1 VSTSGMTIMKIKTQF
16 IALASATGVV
26 MAGLV
31 VSLWEYAGAAD
42 DVTRAYD
49 QKYQSYVLADGFR
62 QSSDDLTR
70 MVRTYAETGDPAFKD
85 QYNAVIE
92 IRNGTRPRPEGYE
105 RIYWDFVAGGV
116 AKPRPDGPAVSLH
129 DLMKQAG
136 FTDEEFGLLDEAGK
150 RSDALIKLETEAMT
164 LVDNAATLGPQARE
178 KATRMLNSP
187 DYHKFK
193 ANVMQPVDTFFEKME
208 ARTQSVIDEAN
219 GRAGL
224 CWTLIVTAM
233 SALALMFSIVGYV
246 TFRRIIGGMSRLGAS
261 MGLVADGQLDTEI
274 VLARNNDEIGDM
286 GKALEVFRQ
295 SAIANRRLEEEAVEG
310 RKRAEAERIAM
321 QEKAEA
327 DAAERLRVAT
337 SGLAAG
343 LKRLAAGDLAFQI
356 DEIFAPDFEPLRH
369 DFNQSVAQLAT
380 TLSDISNAISTL
392 DNGTREI
399 AAGTDDLSKRT
410 EQQAASL
417 EETAAALDEITV
429 NVANS
434 SKRTEEARSVAG
446 QANHAAAQ
454 SAEVVSYAEEAM
466 RKIEESAQQIS
477 NIIGVIDEIAFQT
490 NLLALNAGVEAARA
504 GEAGKGFAVVAQEVR
519 ELAQRSAQA
528 AKEIKELIHNSSTEV
543 DNGVKLVRDAGS
555 ALKTIS
561 GFIIEINTHME
572 SIATSAKEQS
582 VGLAEVNTAV
592 NAMDHTTQQNAAMV
606 EESNAASNTL
616 ATEAVRLRDLVGRFR
631 LAGMP
636 AAKAA
641 SGQAARPQASPAR
654 TLGRKVAAAFS
665 GNAAL
670 DTRAEW
676 QEF

>member
-1 VSTSGMTIMKIKTQF
+1 MRIKTQF
-16 IALASATGVV
+16 LILASATGIAI
-26 MAGLV
+26 AGLAG
-31 VSLWEYAGAAD
+31 SLWEYTGAAG
-42 DVTRAYD
+42 DVTNAYD
-49 QKYQSYVLADGFR
+49 QKYRSYLLADGFR

-70 MVRTYAETGDPAFKD
+70 LVRTYAETGDASYKD

-92 IRNGTRPRPEGYE
+92 IRNGTRPRPEDYH
-105 RIYWDFVAGGV
+105 RIYWDFVAGGE
-116 AKPRPDGPAVSLH
+116 AKPRPDGPAISIL

-136 FTDEEFGLLDEAGK
+136 FTDDEFALLDEAGK
-150 RSDALIKLETEAMT
+150 RSDALVKLETEAMT
-164 LVDNAATLGPQARE
+164 LVDNAATTGPEARD
-178 KATRMLNSP
+178 KAAHMLDSP
-187 DYHKFK
+187 EYHKFK
-193 ANVMQPVDTFFEKME
+193 AEIMKPVDAFFVKLEH
-208 ARTQSVIDEAN
+208 RTQGAVDAAN
-219 GRAGL
+219 ARAAFFWSL
-224 CWTLIVTAM
+224 TLAAM
-233 SALALMFSIVGYV
+233 GALMLMLAIIGYV
-246 TFRRIIGGMSRLGAS
+246 TFKRIIGGMYKLSNS
-261 MGLVADGQLDTEI
+261 MGLVADGQLDTQI
-274 VLARNNDEIGDM
+274 DLARNNDEIGDM

-295 SAIANRRLEEEAVEG
+295 GAIANRRLEQEATEN
-310 RKRAEAERIAM
+310 RKKAEAERIIM

-343 LKRLAAGDLAFQI
+343 LKRLASGDLAFQLN
-356 DEIFAPDFEPLRH
+356 ETFAPDFEALRH
-369 DFNQSVAQLAT
+369 DFNRSVAQLGT
-380 TLSDISNAISTL
+380 TLSEISGSISTL
-392 DNGTREI
+392 DTGTREI

-434 SKRTEEARSVAG
+434 SKRTEEAKDVAG
-446 QANHAAAQ
+446 RANHSAAE
-454 SAEVVSYAEEAM
+454 SAEVVSHAEEAM
-466 RKIEESAQQIS
+466 RKIEESSQQIS

-528 AKEIKELIHNSSTEV
+528 AKEIKGLIQNSSAEV
-543 DNGVKLVRDAGS
+543 GTGVKLVRDTGS

-561 GFIIEINTHME
+561 GFIVEINTHME

-592 NAMDHTTQQNAAMV
+592 NAMDQTTQQNAAMV
-606 EESNAASNTL
+606 EQSNAASNTL
-616 ATEAVRLRDLVGRFR
+616 ANEAVRLRELVSQFR
-631 LAGMP
+631 LEGT
-636 AAKAA
+636 
-641 SGQAARPQASPAR
+641 SAARAGGLRTARSADSAVASPAR

-670 DTRAEW
+670 DTKGEW
-676 QEF
+676 EEF

>member
-1 VSTSGMTIMKIKTQF
+1 MTIMRIKSQF

-42 DVTRAYD
+42 DVTRAYER
-49 QKYQSYVLADGFR
+49 KYQSYVLADGFR

-92 IRNGTRPRPEGYE
+92 IRNGTRPRPESYE

-136 FTDEEFGLLDEAGK
+136 VTDAEFGLLDEAGR
-150 RSDALIKLETEAMT
+150 RSDALIKLEAEAMT

-178 KATRMLNSP
+178 QATQMLNSP

-208 ARTQSVIDEAN
+208 ARTQDVIDEAN
-219 GRAGL
+219 GRANL
-224 CWTLIVTAM
+224 CWLLIVTAM
-233 SALALMFSIVGYV
+233 SALALMFALVGYV

-261 MGLVADGQLDTEI
+261 MGLVADGQLDTQI
-274 VLARNNDEIGDM
+274 DLARNNDEIGDM

-295 SAIANRRLEEEAVEG
+295 SAIANRRLEEEAAEG
-310 RKRAEAERIAM
+310 RNRAEAERITM
-321 QEKAEA
+321 QERAEA
-327 DAAERLRVAT
+327 NAAERLRVAT
-337 SGLAAG
+337 SGLATG
-343 LKRLAAGDLAFQI
+343 LRRLASGDLAFQI
-356 DEIFAPDFEPLRH
+356 NETFAPDFEPLRH
-369 DFNQSVAQLAT
+369 DFNQSVAQLST

-392 DNGTREI
+392 DEGTREI

-434 SKRTEEARSVAG
+434 NKRTEEARGVAG
-446 QANHAAAQ
+446 KANHAAAQ
-454 SAEVVSYAEEAM
+454 SAQVVSHAEEAM
-466 RKIEESAQQIS
+466 RKIEDSAQHIS

-528 AKEIKELIHNSSTEV
+528 AKEIKELIHNSSSQV
-543 DNGVKLVRDAGS
+543 DIGVKLVRDAGS

-572 SIATSAKEQS
+572 SIASSAKEQS

-592 NAMDHTTQQNAAMV
+592 NAMDQTTQQNAAMV
-606 EESNAASNTL
+606 EQSNAASNSL
-616 ATEAVRLRDLVGRFR
+616 ATEAVRLRDLVGQFR
-631 LAGMP
+631 LASMP
-636 AAKAA
+636 AAKAPSA
-641 SGQAARPQASPAR
+641 KAAREQDSPAR
-654 TLGRKVAAAFS
+654 ALGRKVAAAFS

-676 QEF
+676 QEL

>member
-1 VSTSGMTIMKIKTQF
+1 MSTSGMTIMKIKTQF

-592 NAMDHTTQQNAAMV
+592 NAMDQTTQQNAAMV

-654 TLGRKVAAAFS
+654 ALGRKVAAAFS

>member
-1 VSTSGMTIMKIKTQF
+1 MTIMKIKTQF

-592 NAMDHTTQQNAAMV
+592 NAMDQTTQQNAAMV